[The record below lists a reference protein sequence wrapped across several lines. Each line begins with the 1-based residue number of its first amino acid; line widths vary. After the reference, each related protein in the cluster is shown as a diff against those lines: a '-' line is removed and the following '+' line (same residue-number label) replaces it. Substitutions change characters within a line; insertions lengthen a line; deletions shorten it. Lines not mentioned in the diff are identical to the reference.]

1 MRNKRIN
8 VLKATAWLIGIPIG
22 LLALVMIYGLI
33 SYPFEYVKRVLVMQE
48 SEVEDYLL
56 NFPSRTLE
64 PAAAPFIF
72 EVAYDERRVTD
83 AFEAI
88 IDTDD
93 FTTFLESEHTQAFI
107 VIQNDVILFEAYLNG
122 TERGSLLTSFSVA
135 KSYTSALIGIAIDEG
150 HIGSVDDPMTVYL
163 PELLNRDERF
173 RDITVRDLLLMASG
187 MEYVE
192 MRPGIFNGDDPIT
205 TYYLDQRE
213 AALEF
218 TTIIDPPHE
227 YFQYN
232 KYHPQML
239 GMILER
245 TTGQSVTKYTQ
256 EKLWDPLGMEYAGS
270 WSLDS
275 EKSGFEKMEAG
286 LQARAIDFAKL
297 GRLYL
302 NGGNL
307 GGTQVISEDWI
318 TASTAPDP
326 STETDNYYSTDFG
339 NALYRTLN
347 GYYKYMWYGYYRE
360 GGLPDFAA
368 EGDHGQYIYIS
379 PEANLIIVRN
389 GFEYGETMTWDSWVR
404 LFYEFATEF

>member
-1 MRNKRIN
+1 
-8 VLKATAWLIGIPIG
+8 
-22 LLALVMIYGLI
+22 
-33 SYPFEYVKRVLVMQE
+33 MQE

-56 NFPSRTLE
+56 NFPSRTLN
-64 PAAAPFIF
+64 AAGSPFIF
-72 EVAYDERRVTD
+72 EVSRDEERV
-83 AFEAI
+83 AKVFEEILEAN
-88 IDTDD
+88 D
-93 FTTFLESEHTQAFI
+93 FTTFLEAEFTQAFI
-107 VIQNDVILFEAYLNG
+107 VIQDDSILFESYLNG

-150 HIGSVDDPMTVYL
+150 HIGSVDDPITVYL

-187 MEYVE
+187 MDYVE

-326 STETDNYYSTDFG
+326 STENDNYYSTDFG

-347 GYYKYMWYGYYRE
+347 GYYKYMWYGYHRE

-368 EGDHGQYIYIS
+368 EGDHGQYIYVS